1 MHIYR
6 KWMGVNSVAHRIKDI
21 PSHGLRALF
30 QGFEN
35 IDYGLWSTLN
45 ANCLG
50 RIFLWASVLISSEIH
65 DNGS

>member
-1 MHIYR
+1 MRKLKYIYR

-35 IDYGLWSTLN
+35 TVSIMDYGAL
-45 ANCLG
+45 
-50 RIFLWASVLISSEIH
+50 
-65 DNGS
+65 

>member
-1 MHIYR
+1 MRKLKYIYR

-35 IDYGLWSTLN
+35 SDYGLWKHFECKIALGGSFYGL
-45 ANCLG
+45 CLEAW
-50 RIFLWASVLISSEIH
+50 LS
-65 DNGS
+65 